1 MPPGRDQAMTH
12 EIRGP
17 MLLDS
22 AWVPQALLLSQE
34 AGWNQI
40 ADDWKIFFTHGRV
53 LGFVAG
59 GRLIATS
66 ATLPYGPVLGWVSM
80 VLVTP
85 EWRHHGLATRLV
97 ADCTATLR
105 DSGRA
110 ALLDAV
116 PAAASIYAGFGFAPL
131 CPMERWEGPG
141 SEFAATSAVAN
152 FSSDRPAFGAD
163 RRFLLENF
171 LARPGSVA
179 FASSH
184 GFTILRKGSVAS
196 HIGPLVSSPQAGP
209 ALLGDAIRAAS
220 GRVFVDVLDPTTL
233 VPTLTA
239 HGFHKQRDFVRM
251 ACGLTALPGTPTELL
266 AAAGPEF
273 G

>member
-1 MPPGRDQAMTH
+1 MTG
-12 EIRGP
+12 EIGGS

-34 AGWNQI
+34 AGWNQV
-40 ADDWKIFFTHGRV
+40 AEDWKIFFTYGRV

-66 ATLPYGPVLGWVSM
+66 AALPYGPAIGWVSM
-80 VLVTP
+80 ALVTA
-85 EWRHHGLATRLV
+85 EWRRRGLGTRLI
-97 ADCTATLR
+97 ADCAAALR
-105 DSGRA
+105 DCGRA

-116 PAAASIYAGFGFAPL
+116 PAAASIYAGLGFAPL
-131 CPMERWEGPG
+131 CPMERWEGVG
-141 SEFAATSAVAN
+141 SQLAATSAVAN
-152 FSSDRPAFGAD
+152 FSLANFSLDGPAFGAD

-171 LARPGSVA
+171 LSRPGSVA

-184 GFTILRKGSVAS
+184 GFTILRNGSVAS
-196 HIGPLVSSPQAGP
+196 HIGPLVSSPQEGP
-209 ALLGDAIRAAS
+209 ALLENAIRAAS
-220 GRVFVDVLDPTTL
+220 GRVFVDVLDRTL

-251 ACGLTALPGTPTELL
+251 ACGLTALPRTTELL

>member
-1 MPPGRDQAMTH
+1 
-12 EIRGP
+12 

-34 AGWNQI
+34 AGWNQVTE
-40 ADDWKIFFTHGRV
+40 DWKIFFTYGSV

-66 ATLPYGPVLGWVSM
+66 AALPYGPAIGWVSM
-80 VLVTP
+80 VLVTA
-85 EWRHHGLATRLV
+85 EWRRRGLGTRLV
-97 ADCTATLR
+97 ADCTAALR

-116 PAAASIYAGFGFAPL
+116 PAAASIYAGLGFAPL
-131 CPMERWEGPG
+131 CPMERWEGLG
-141 SEFAATSAVAN
+141 SQLAATSGLAN

-163 RRFLLENF
+163 RSFLLENF
-171 LARPGSVA
+171 LSRPGSVA

-184 GFTILRKGSVAS
+184 GFTILRSGSVAS
-196 HIGPLVSSPQAGP
+196 HIGPLVSSPQEGA
-209 ALLGDAIRAAS
+209 ALLENAIRAAS
-220 GRVFVDVLDPTTL
+220 GRVFVDVLERNTL
-233 VPTLTA
+233 VPILTA
-239 HGFHKQRDFVRM
+239 HGFRKQRDFLRM
-251 ACGLTALPGTPTELL
+251 ACGLAALPGNPTQLM

>member
-1 MPPGRDQAMTH
+1 MTG
-12 EIRGP
+12 EIGEP

-34 AGWNQI
+34 AGWNQV
-40 ADDWKIFFTHGRV
+40 AEDWKIFFTYGRV

-59 GRLIATS
+59 GRLVATS
-66 ATLPYGPVLGWVSM
+66 AVLPYGPAIGWVSM
-80 VLVTP
+80 VLVTA
-85 EWRHHGLATRLV
+85 EWRRRGLGTRLV
-97 ADCTATLR
+97 ADCLAALR

-116 PAAASIYAGFGFAPL
+116 PAAASIYAGLGFAPL
-131 CPMERWEGPG
+131 CPMERWEGLG
-141 SEFAATSAVAN
+141 SELAATSAVTN
-152 FSSDRPAFGAD
+152 FSLDGPAFGAD

-171 LARPGSVA
+171 LSRPGSVA

-184 GFTILRKGSVAS
+184 GFTILRNGSVAS
-196 HIGPLVSSPQAGP
+196 HIGPLVSSPQEGP
-209 ALLGDAIRAAS
+209 ALLGNAIHAAS
-220 GRVFVDVLDPTTL
+220 GRVFVDVLDRSTL

-239 HGFHKQRDFVRM
+239 HGFRKQRDFVRM
-251 ACGLTALPGTPTELL
+251 ACGLTALPGTAELL